1 MADPLQLFITAIG
14 NKMKEMDNKNN
25 TPQMRVIIIKQLYGM
40 FLSAEGRTFIA
51 REERFRN
58 VLIKKMEEHASSPN
72 AQNDIQFVALSGNLK
87 TAIENIQNVL

>member
-1 MADPLQLFITAIG
+1 
-14 NKMKEMDNKNN
+14 MKEMDNKNN

-40 FLSAEGRTFIA
+40 FLSPEGRTFIA

-58 VLIKKMEEHASSPN
+58 VLIKKMVEYASNPN
-72 AQNDIQFVALSGNLK
+72 TQNDIQFVALSENLK